1 MRTPTGQC
9 FISIAAFHIQASII
23 EINGFIVEG
32 KTDMTVGVAKEEIF
46 NGNLIFA
53 AVGLNDQMVA
63 RTVKDRIG
71 KIRTFEFQSVCM
83 LGIVCI
89 FGNHILAVAFLEDVG
104 VGTVISAI
112 QPVVS
117 QTAMQDVFPV
127 SSVQYVVSFSAAQRV

>member
-1 MRTPTGQC
+1 
-9 FISIAAFHIQASII
+9 
-23 EINGFIVEG
+23 
-32 KTDMTVGVAKEEIF
+32 
-46 NGNLIFA
+46 
-53 AVGLNDQMVA
+53 MVA
-63 RTVKDRIG
+63 RAGKYGIG
-71 KIRTFEFQSVCM
+71 KFCTFEFQSVCM

-127 SSVQYVVSFSAAQRV
+127 SSVQYVVSFSACNKVGKFVAIKRIVFFRTGFMAEFFHRFFAQGFGVLFECAAVDGIQRILRHQR